1 MLLTQKFGNS
11 RWNQPGRPQLLAT
24 GSPGG
29 EGRPSR
35 VINRLWYAGPAVRLQ
50 KRGDYDRRL

>member
-1 MLLTQKFGNS
+1 MSLTQEFGNR
-11 RWNQPGRPQLLAT
+11 RWNQSGRPQLLAT

-35 VINRLWYAGPAVRLQ
+35 ETNRLWYADPAARLE